1 MSLFSISSTSQAPV
15 LLSFINPLNIIRQL
29 FQHAQSLGTYQ
40 QVEHSS
46 LHTY

>member
-15 LLSFINPLNIIRQL
+15 LLSFINPLNIIQQL
-29 FQHAQSLGTYQ
+29 SLHARSLETYQ